1 MILLDTNVISEL
13 MRPTPDQNVVNWVS
27 SFPKM
32 SLFTS
37 AITEAEILY
46 GVAILSKGKR
56 KSELLDAV
64 LQIFNTDLKG
74 HVLPFDSNAAS
85 AYASIASIRKRI
97 GKPISQF
104 DAQIAAI
111 AQSRGSAVATRNI
124 NDFHDCGID
133 VINPWNQT

>member
-1 MILLDTNVISEL
+1 MILLDTYVISEL
-13 MRPTPDQNVVNWVS
+13 MRPTPNQIVVKWVS
-27 SFPKM
+27 SLPKM

-46 GVAILSKGKR
+46 GVSILSEGKR
-56 KSELLDAV
+56 KAELMDAV

-74 HVLPFDSNAAS
+74 RVMPFDSNAAS
-85 AYASIASIRKRI
+85 AYSSIASSRKRI

-111 AQSRGSAVATRNI
+111 AHSRGSAVATRNI
-124 NDFHDCGID
+124 HDFQDCGIE
-133 VINPWNQT
+133 VINPWS

>member
-13 MRPTPDQNVVNWVS
+13 MRPAPDQNVVNWVS
-27 SFPKM
+27 SLPKM
-32 SLFTS
+32 SLFTT

-46 GVAILSKGKR
+46 GVSILTEGKR

-64 LQIFNTDLKG
+64 LQIFNRDLKG
-74 HVLPFDSNAAS
+74 RVLPFDSNAAS
-85 AYASIASIRKRI
+85 AYATIASMRKRI

-111 AQSRGSAVATRNI
+111 AHSRGSAVATRNI
-124 NDFHDCGID
+124 NDFHDCGIE
-133 VINPWNQT
+133 VINPLIET